1 MAIDANPITQIIH
14 NPGLIPDARLTDP
27 DVDITVVFE
36 GSYQDYQEDSSSR
49 ALRAQLASLPYDRS
63 GVSCIMF
70 SVRTG
75 MSQGDRRS
83 LADELSQHAEFLYLT
98 DLSQNYYESFGPHWQ
113 DFIAAIPT

>member
-1 MAIDANPITQIIH
+1 MAIDANSVMQIIH
-14 NPGLIPDARLTDP
+14 NPGSIPDARLTDP

-36 GSYQDYQEDSSSR
+36 GSYQDYQEDSSSQ
-49 ALRAQLASLPYDRS
+49 ALRARLASLPYDRS
-63 GVSCIMF
+63 RVSCIMF

-98 DLSQNYYESFGPHWQ
+98 DLNQDYYESFGPHWQ